1 MPGAGLSERGPHSAL
16 GHEAGST
23 AAFSVAGAWRAS
35 LIAESDSLGW
45 GPVASFLRA
54 KAHHRRRAGG
64 WEGGGRGGGF
74 RTEGQLG
81 PRAGAQPRGQRADG
95 TGVCR
100 SRLPSPLAPRGPHT
114 AVPTTACAPPPRP
127 SDSRTLKPQ
136 DSPRV
141 CLQPTSPSHG
151 HSFLHSA
158 SLSLSFTEVVPPSS
172 LLPPHLPNPVIEEV
186 VTAPHGLDHLPA
198 LSLHPHSVGRTQ

>member
-1 MPGAGLSERGPHSAL
+1 MGASGFIPQNE
-16 GHEAGST
+16 
-23 AAFSVAGAWRAS
+23 GAS
-35 LIAESDSLGW
+35 PSPEG
-45 GPVASFLRA
+45 
-54 KAHHRRRAGG
+54 RRAGG

-74 RTEGQLG
+74 GTEGQLG

-95 TGVCR
+95 TGACR
-100 SRLPSPLAPRGPHT
+100 PRLPSPLAPRGPHT
-114 AVPTTACAPPPRP
+114 AVPTACTPPPRP

-158 SLSLSFTEVVPPSS
+158 SLSLSFMEVVPPSS
-172 LLPPHLPNPVIEEV
+172 LLLLSSSKSSHRGGGHCTPWAEPPPCPLPTPAFSRQDS
-186 VTAPHGLDHLPA
+186 VTLPPGANLLSGCRPHWH
-198 LSLHPHSVGRTQ
+198 